1 MHSDTKK
8 KEIAI
13 FDFYLG
19 GHHIEYLH
27 HIYINAVE
35 HKDINY
41 TFIIPSNF
49 SAFKSDFIWPE
60 SNNVK
65 FLFYNL
71 DDKYVRS
78 LGGRQKS
85 KLLCLLLKRFIKETG
100 IKDVILIETI
110 AFLPYLPLYISSK
123 VNITSILYHLP
134 IYHKAPT
141 FKSKLH
147 TALDMGIIAHS
158 RCLKKV
164 CLLNSRSA
172 VEIYN
177 KKYRTDKFAFLPDPY
192 TPLTCERSVEDIKKE
207 YGIGSSKE
215 VFIHIGGLTRRKGTI
230 EILDAIAKLNA
241 ECLKDK
247 CFVFAGRVIED
258 IKKEFYE
265 KIEKLKNNVQMIIVD
280 RFCEYSIFAELCI
293 IADYIIIPYKNTAQS
308 SGICSYAAQFKV
320 PVIGPAEGLL
330 GTLIREN
337 GLGHTINGINADK
350 IAGFIGSEE
359 YKNIKTDKIKA
370 EEYLEIS
377 TPKNFFHHLI
387 EL

>member
-1 MHSDTKK
+1 MHSDISTRR
-8 KEIAI
+8 IAI

-27 HIYINAVE
+27 HIYINAIE
-35 HKDINY
+35 HKEIDF
-41 TFIIPSNF
+41 TFIIPRNF
-49 SAFKSDFIWPE
+49 HTFKSDFVWPV
-60 SNNVK
+60 SDNVK
-65 FLFYNL
+65 FMFYDL
-71 DDKYVRS
+71 DDKYIRS
-78 LGGRQKS
+78 LAFRQKS
-85 KLLCLLLKRFIKETG
+85 KLLCQLLKRFIKQTG
-100 IKDVILIETI
+100 IKDVILIETMV
-110 AFLPYLPLYISSK
+110 FLPYLPLYISRK

-147 TALDMGIIAHS
+147 TELDMSIVAYS

-164 CLLNSRSA
+164 CLLNSKSA

-177 KKYRTDKFAFLPDPY
+177 KKYRTSKFTFLPDPY
-192 TPLTCERSVEDIKKE
+192 TPLTCKQSVEEIKLE
-207 YGIGSSKE
+207 HNISLNKE

-230 EILDAIAKLNA
+230 EILDAITQLNA

-258 IKKEFYE
+258 IRKDFYE
-265 KIEKLKNNVQMIIVD
+265 KIGQLKEKVQIVVLD
-280 RFCEYSIFAELCI
+280 QFCEYSLFAKLCT
-293 IADYIIIPYKNTAQS
+293 IANYIIIPYKNTGQS

-330 GTLIREN
+330 GLLIRDN
-337 GLGHTINGINADK
+337 GLGHTIKGINAEK
-350 IAGFIGSEE
+350 IAEFIRSGD
-359 YKNIKTDKIKA
+359 YKKSNINNIKA
-370 EEYLEIS
+370 EKYLAIR
-377 TPKNFFHHLI
+377 TPKNFFLHLI